1 MNNWIPMLTEAQTRV
16 LEILILWSF
25 LYYLLRLLRG
35 TRGAAVMTGLIVFM
49 VTLLAIT
56 QLLNLYTLS
65 WLFRQFSVYL
75 GIAFIIIFQPEIR
88 RALAELGRQNVF
100 SSHASQKNLIDDVV
114 QAVTILSDG
123 KIGALV
129 CIERKI
135 GTRPIQ
141 ETGVRLD
148 SEVSSELLSSIFFP
162 RTPLHDGG
170 VIIHGNRIVSAGC
183 VFPLSQNRQSG
194 RSLGTRHRAAL
205 GITEDTDAVVV
216 VVSEE
221 TGNISFAY
229 RGRLSR
235 GLEPEKLRRLL
246 TSILSR
252 DTSKKDAEPSSSTS
266 DNMESLDD
274 IEQGAET

>member
-1 MNNWIPMLTEAQTRV
+1 MLTEGQTRI
-16 LEILILWSF
+16 LEIIILWGF

-49 VTLLAIT
+49 VTLLAII

-65 WLFRQFSVYL
+65 WLFQQFSVYL

-100 SSHASQKNLIDDVV
+100 ASNASKKNLIDDVV
-114 QAVTILSDG
+114 QAVTTMSDN
-123 KIGALV
+123 KIGALI
-129 CIERKI
+129 CIEREI

-148 SEVSSELLSSIFFP
+148 SAVSPELLSTIFFP

-170 VIIHGNRIVSAGC
+170 VIIHGNRIVAAGC
-183 VFPLSQNRQSG
+183 VFPLTQNQQSG

-205 GITEDTDAVVV
+205 GITEETDSVVV
-216 VVSEE
+216 IVSEE
-221 TGNISFAY
+221 TGNISLAY

-235 GLEPEKLRRLL
+235 GLDEERLRRLIS
-246 TSILSR
+246 SILSR
-252 DTSKKDAEPSSSTS
+252 GSSTKEPEVTPGTPT
-266 DNMESLDD
+266 NLESLDD
-274 IEQGAET
+274 IEKGAGI

>member
-1 MNNWIPMLTEAQTRV
+1 MLTEAQTRV

-100 SSHASQKNLIDDVV
+100 SSHASQRNLIDDIV
-114 QAVTILSDG
+114 QAITILSDG

-235 GLEPEKLRRLL
+235 GLEPDKLRRLL

-252 DTSKKDAEPSSSTS
+252 DTSKKDTESSSITS

-274 IEQGAET
+274 IEQEAET